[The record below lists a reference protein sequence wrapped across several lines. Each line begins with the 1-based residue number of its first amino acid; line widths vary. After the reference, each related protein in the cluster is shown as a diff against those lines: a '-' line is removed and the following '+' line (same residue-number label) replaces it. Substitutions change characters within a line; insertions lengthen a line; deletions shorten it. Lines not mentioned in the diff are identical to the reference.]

1 MLLKPSAND
10 DQKNPSISVRL
21 FKPAPPVIKPP
32 IKVTKQTSNMV
43 TRKILNKLKQNQAQ
57 KQSLDVY
64 EKVSRLNAAKI
75 KKKQKQPKK
84 PPAKSIKKIR
94 KTPSK
99 PKPVKKLTIKPEP
112 PPTQPEK
119 PTEIHEPDNYPEPEQ
134 ILNQNAVV
142 SPQNIIETPDYPE
155 DKKKNIN
162 ESNTITPKPVI
173 TDFTEYLEQI
183 RLIIGKAKKFPRQA
197 RRRNIQGQ
205 VNLRFSINS
214 NGKAQNLK
222 VMNQPHKLL
231 LNAAKNLI
239 EKTNFPAPPKGW
251 QESFEIEI
259 PIMYRVRKLRQRYQ
273 ER

>member
-1 MLLKPSAND
+1 MSTSKTAKALFPAFCIFLALFCQGSILFSLGMLLKPSAND

-119 PTEIHEPDNYPEPEQ
+119 PTEIHEPKCSGFTTKY
-134 ILNQNAVV
+134 
-142 SPQNIIETPDYPE
+142 YR
-155 DKKKNIN
+155 
-162 ESNTITPKPVI
+162 NT
-173 TDFTEYLEQI
+173 
-183 RLIIGKAKKFPRQA
+183 
-197 RRRNIQGQ
+197 
-205 VNLRFSINS
+205 
-214 NGKAQNLK
+214 
-222 VMNQPHKLL
+222 
-231 LNAAKNLI
+231 
-239 EKTNFPAPPKGW
+239 
-251 QESFEIEI
+251 
-259 PIMYRVRKLRQRYQ
+259 
-273 ER
+273 